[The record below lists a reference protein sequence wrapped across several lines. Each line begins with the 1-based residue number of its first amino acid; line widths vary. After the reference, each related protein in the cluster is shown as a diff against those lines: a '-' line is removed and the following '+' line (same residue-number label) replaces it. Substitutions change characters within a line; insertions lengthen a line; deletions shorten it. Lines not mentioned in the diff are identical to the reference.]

1 MIRHSA
7 PYVQG
12 NSLDLGRVEVCQARP
27 VPARLLRRQR
37 PRVKLNREAVGRPLF
52 AYPYPFIE
60 VDTRLKLDPMASGPD
75 DDPRPLGVVLGHAK
89 SVGAHERMFH
99 IRRKPAARPAH
110 AEI

>member
-60 VDTRLKLDPMASGPD
+60 VDTRLKLGAMASGPEGA
-75 DDPRPLGVVLGHAK
+75 RPFGVVLGHAE

-99 IRRKPAARPAH
+99 IRCRSAARPAH